1 MVDKK
6 LSLKGVS
13 QLIIPPH
20 FSVANAVGAALGT
33 VAGTSE
39 VVESLSAITASLG
52 DKGEGKSKEE
62 QQQLARD
69 VAIQRGK
76 DRAVAE
82 AVRKGIDCFIVLP
95 SFFHILILM
104 VFHTPLSIPL
114 LCRSYS

>member
-1 MVDKK
+1 MKCIFQIQIEGEDIPVLLVGGGSVLVDKK

-52 DKGEGKSKEE
+52 EKGDGKSEEE
-62 QQQLARD
+62 QQQLARE

-82 AVRKGIDCFIVLP
+82 AVRKGNAVTML
-95 SFFHILILM
+95 
-104 VFHTPLSIPL
+104 LS
-114 LCRSYS
+114 